1 MFTEKAKVAITKK
14 PISVKAA
21 DSGKVY
27 DAQPLAVNEIE
38 LTDGSSLADNH
49 IISAVMTE
57 ESTLTNVGTKA
68 NEIERITILDSE
80 NRDVT
85 ANYEITKQS
94 GTLSV
99 TPRALIVAAENVRI
113 AAGSVLNENHLYK
126 ISGVLGNENLSLA
139 NTSVSAKNADGED
152 VSIADIADNT
162 GKYTVTIVYSGF
174 DGAGSENYQGSG
186 TITSTVTVYK
196 STGGSTGGGGGS
208 RAAGG

>member
-1 MFTEKAKVAITKK
+1 MVIQVSTTAKSIILLIRSLIMFPLQIISGILFRMARARRSAVSSDYYHTYAVKDADESGEYYCCIETVSGSYVIRMFTEKAKVAITKK

-113 AAGSVLNENHLYK
+113 AAGSALNENH
-126 ISGVLGNENLSLA
+126 
-139 NTSVSAKNADGED
+139 
-152 VSIADIADNT
+152 
-162 GKYTVTIVYSGF
+162 IV
-174 DGAGSENYQGSG
+174 
-186 TITSTVTVYK
+186 
-196 STGGSTGGGGGS
+196 
-208 RAAGG
+208 